1 LDLSDCQ
8 GNPDSP
14 QVARNQSRLGDAGI
28 DQDRAQ
34 TGTAVGERG
43 QFGLVGVADLCE
55 AALDQRLD
63 CSIGLSLLWHSLDK
77 T

>member
-1 LDLSDCQ
+1 MTQPHRDVEPVEERQ
-8 GNPDSP
+8 
-14 QVARNQSRLGDAGI
+14 LGDAGI

-43 QFGLVGVADLCE
+43 QLGLVGVADLCE